1 MHREQFTVETEER
14 LTTVDVTDRVRAAIP
29 DDATGLC
36 TVATGHTTAGIV
48 VQEGEPRLREDIEAF
63 LADLVPDD
71 GWRHDEIDDNADSHL
86 RATVAG
92 RDISTPVEDGKPEL
106 GSWGSVLFVECDGP
120 RRRTVEVCVLEG

>member
-14 LTTVDVTDRVRAAIP
+14 LTTVDVTDRVHAAVP
-29 DDATGLC
+29 DEATGLC
-36 TVATGHTTAGIV
+36 TVAPGHTTAGIV
-48 VQEGEPRLREDIEAF
+48 VQEGEPRLREDLETF

-92 RDISTPVEDGKPEL
+92 RDISTPVADGALEL

-120 RRRTVEVCVLEG
+120 RRRTVTVCVLEG